1 MQAGGG
7 KKVNICMTYTHSLT
21 RIDEN
26 MQEEM
31 DAQLLRECRL
41 GAAKV
46 GTTHVPHIATH
57 NDICVLLLLCILYV
71 IGSVECLLRARASAN
86 TRNVAGDQVSVR

>member
-1 MQAGGG
+1 MRWIRAETQRDSELYMHD
-7 KKVNICMTYTHSLT
+7 IYTHTLT

-41 GAAKV
+41 GAAKI
-46 GTTHVPHIATH
+46 GTIHVPHIATH
-57 NDICVLLLLCILYV
+57 DALYMSSYYYV
-71 IGSVECLLRARASAN
+71 YYM
-86 TRNVAGDQVSVR
+86 

>member
-1 MQAGGG
+1 
-7 KKVNICMTYTHSLT
+7 MTYTHSLT

-46 GTTHVPHIATH
+46 GTIHVPHIATL
-57 NDICVLLLLCILYV
+57 NDIYV
-71 IGSVECLLRARASAN
+71 SSYYYVYYM
-86 TRNVAGDQVSVR
+86 

>member
-1 MQAGGG
+1 MHD
-7 KKVNICMTYTHSLT
+7 IYTHSLT

-41 GAAKV
+41 GAAKI
-46 GTTHVPHIATH
+46 GTKHFPHIA
-57 NDICVLLLLCILYV
+57 LYNAIYV
-71 IGSVECLLRARASAN
+71 SSYY
-86 TRNVAGDQVSVR
+86 NVYYI